1 MPDREKLKS
10 ALEQSCKRYA
20 DIEESLRQDDLKDKY
35 QPENKCAN
43 GVFVYDLLY
52 DYLQL
57 GNGRLTALKKV
68 ENMDIR
74 WTDGFLLLGKQAP

>member
-1 MPDREKLKS
+1 S
-10 ALEQSCKRYA
+10 
-20 DIEESLRQDDLKDKY
+20 
-35 QPENKCAN
+35 
-43 GVFVYDLLY
+43 VFAAA

-57 GNGRLTALKKV
+57 GDGRLTALKKV